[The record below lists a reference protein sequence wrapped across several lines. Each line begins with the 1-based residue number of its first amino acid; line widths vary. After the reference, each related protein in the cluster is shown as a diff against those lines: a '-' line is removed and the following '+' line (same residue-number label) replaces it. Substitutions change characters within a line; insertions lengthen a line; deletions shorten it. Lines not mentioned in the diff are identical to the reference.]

1 MLGVDYLPRCCDD
14 RSGQTVGYAVVL
26 IIVGFCSAFTQE
38 NQSTSIASSDTGA
51 KPLLLENSEGELRTR
66 RIHIDNSAT
75 ASSQFM
81 LKVSPKNNGSQ
92 HLVAGTEEV
101 APGATLPKHRHLI
114 QDEIALIQSG
124 IAHVWLGDEER
135 DLHSGGLIFIPA
147 NTWISLKNIGTE
159 PISLTFIFSAP
170 GFEETMRCNS
180 VPGGE
185 TPTPITPEQQK
196 DCAHLGHAENASRQ
210 EQPKN

>member
-1 MLGVDYLPRCCDD
+1 MPRAA
-14 RSGQTVGYAVVL
+14 RSVVIVVAIRLVGLCGA
-26 IIVGFCSAFTQE
+26 CS
-38 NQSTSIASSDTGA
+38 QSNPSRTAPRSETDA
-51 KPLLLENSEGELRTR
+51 KPLLLERNEGELRTR
-66 RIHIDNSAT
+66 RVHIDNSAT

-92 HLVAGTEEV
+92 HLVAGTEEL

-124 IAHVWLGDEER
+124 TAHVWLGDQER
-135 DLHSGGLIFIPA
+135 DLHAGGLVFIPA
-147 NTWISLKNIGTE
+147 NTWVGLKNIGTE

-180 VPGGE
+180 VPAGE
-185 TPTPITPEQQK
+185 TPTQITPEQQK

-210 EQPKN
+210 EQPTK

>member
-1 MLGVDYLPRCCDD
+1 MPTAARNL
-14 RSGQTVGYAVVL
+14 GYALVVMM
-26 IIVGFCSAFTQE
+26 VGFCCAFTQQ
-38 NQSTSIASSDTGA
+38 NQSTSIASPEPGA
-51 KPLLLENSEGELRTR
+51 RPLLLERNEGELRTR
-66 RIHIDNSAT
+66 RIHTDNSAT

-124 IAHVWLGDEER
+124 TAHVWLGDQER
-135 DLHSGGLIFIPA
+135 DLHSGGLVFIPA
-147 NTWISLKNIGTE
+147 KTWVSLKNIGTE

-185 TPTPITPEQQK
+185 TPTAITPEQQK
-196 DCAHLGHAENASRQ
+196 DCAHLGHAENAARQ